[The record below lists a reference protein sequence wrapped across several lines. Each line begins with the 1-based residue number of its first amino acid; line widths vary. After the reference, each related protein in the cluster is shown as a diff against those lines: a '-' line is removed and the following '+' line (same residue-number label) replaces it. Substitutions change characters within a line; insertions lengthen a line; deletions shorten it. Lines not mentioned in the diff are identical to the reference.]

1 VVASLQCDFAA
12 AGKATKG
19 KSIDISK
26 AVIKADVTFAYVNKN
41 SAGVSLQI
49 PAIPVFTG
57 ITVAPNLEASKT
69 GESSQS
75 DTWSFKVDPDA
86 LTSCPGTKAENNW
99 LVTKLLTT
107 FPKKTDIELSSLK
120 TEVSFIVT
128 KVGSAG
134 FKLNIVPIAIGPQLG
149 ANQSNTQKVL
159 INFDWAEKQKSAPS
173 SKQPVSAAPA
183 SAVSPSKQ

>member
-1 VVASLQCDFAA
+1 
-12 AGKATKG
+12 
-19 KSIDISK
+19 
-26 AVIKADVTFAYVNKN
+26 
-41 SAGVSLQI
+41 
-49 PAIPVFTG
+49 
-57 ITVAPNLEASKT
+57 
-69 GESSQS
+69 
-75 DTWSFKVDPDA
+75 
-86 LTSCPGTKAENNW
+86 